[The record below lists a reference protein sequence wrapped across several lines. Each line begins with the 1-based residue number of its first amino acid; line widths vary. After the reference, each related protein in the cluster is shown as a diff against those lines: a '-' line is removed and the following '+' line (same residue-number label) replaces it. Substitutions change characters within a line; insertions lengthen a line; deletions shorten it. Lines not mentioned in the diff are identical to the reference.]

1 VIRRLAYV
9 LLAFLLG
16 IGAGYLW
23 GDSAGDTQCQ
33 AGKVGAQEAA
43 IERHD
48 KAAEVG
54 HQVEVKTIQSETKQA
69 KHTQRLVTEG
79 RAHVKENPS
88 PPDCRLDADGMRRW
102 RSANHGAPADPA
114 GQPDDVTAGAAT
126 RADQQPPGRSD
137 GEPRDL
143 GGPVSP
149 GQGAAEGTG
158 GVDREDQQGTPRG

>member
-1 VIRRLAYV
+1 VIRRLAYL
-9 LLAFLLG
+9 LLAFLIG

-23 GDSAGDTQCQ
+23 GDSAGETQCQ
-33 AGKVGAQEAA
+33 ADKVGAQEVA

-69 KHTQRLVTEG
+69 EHTQRLVTEG

-102 RSANHGAPADPA
+102 RSANRGASTDTT
-114 GQPDDVTAGAAT
+114 GTPDDVTAGET
-126 RADQQPPGRSD
+126 SGADQQSPGRPD
-137 GEPRDL
+137 GEPRYL

-149 GQGAAEGTG
+149 GQGTAEGAG
-158 GVDREDQQGTPRG
+158 GVDREDRQGTPG